1 MEFASSICFVHL
13 AEVFLNKVFFYCC
26 SLLQVEHRTTE
37 RLTEQIQKRVGS
49 ETNSLDNMS
58 VGSSKS
64 DKTERK
70 VNLADQPLN
79 LSKPMVSI

>member
-1 MEFASSICFVHL
+1 M
-13 AEVFLNKVFFYCC
+13 
-26 SLLQVEHRTTE
+26 LQVEHRTTE

-70 VNLADQPLN
+70 VNVAEQPLN
-79 LSKPMVSI
+79 LSKPMVSIY